1 MHIKIFHEGEKLIHC
16 KQCSFT
22 GLNPCEIQ
30 IHVAKVHKGKK
41 SFKCYLCDYSSGY
54 AGNLSSHVSSDIDFL
69 IDFF

>member
-1 MHIKIFHEGEKLIHC
+1 MHIKIFHEGKKLIHC

-22 GLNPCEIQ
+22 DLKPSEIQ
-30 IHVAKVHKGKK
+30 IHVAKVHEGKK
-41 SFKCYLCDYSSGY
+41 SFKCHLCDYSSGY